1 MKVRARHSVWV
12 LAALATTLTACDD
25 ATAPLGAFDPE
36 LTAEAMSEMAVAGE
50 GAGEAF
56 AGLALAGDLFS
67 GSTAAELLPSLQHG
81 VLMDA
86 AGARSYATSAAT
98 APFFPSN
105 YLGVTFVW
113 SHGQQRYVESAEPG
127 APADGIRLI
136 YYAVN
141 PTNGRPSQP
150 ITPLGHIDLRDLST
164 AASQRLGVAVVET
177 SGEADVT
184 LADYIVDASY
194 TATDQQMSVR
204 QAADGYLS
212 NGTHRLNFDLVNEA
226 TFTETDFVL
235 EQAYEIALAD
245 SDARVAFEGSIAGEW
260 NSGEGTL
267 EIAATVE
274 GNGTSVRFELSA
286 TGDAVEG
293 GVYHGSTLVATI
305 SGTSDQPVFTNAIT
319 GEPLTAEQ
327 LEALA
332 EIFHSVE
339 GLFDLAA
346 GIFPAA

>member
-1 MKVRARHSVWV
+1 MKVRTRHCAWV
-12 LAALATTLTACDD
+12 LAALSISLIACDD
-25 ATAPLGAFDPE
+25 ATAPLGAFDPQ

-67 GSTAAELLPSLQHG
+67 GSTAADLLPSPEQGL
-81 VLMDA
+81 LMDP

-113 SHGQQRYVESAEPG
+113 SHGQQRYVESADAG

-141 PTNGRPSQP
+141 PATGRPAQP
-150 ITPLGHIDLRDLST
+150 ITPLGHIDLRDLSG

-177 SGEADVT
+177 AGEADIT
-184 LADYIVDASY
+184 RADYVVDASY
-194 TATDQQMSVR
+194 TATDQEMSVR
-204 QAADGYLS
+204 QAAGGYLS
-212 NGTHRLNFDLVNEA
+212 DGVHRLDFDLVNEA
-226 TFTETDFVL
+226 TMTETDFLL
-235 EQAYEIALAD
+235 EQTYEIALAD
-245 SDARVAFEGSIAGEW
+245 SDARVAYEGSIAGEW
-260 NSGEGTL
+260 AAEEGTL
-267 EIAATVE
+267 EIAASVE
-274 GNGTSVRFELSA
+274 GNGTTVRFELGA
-286 TGDAVEG
+286 TGDAIEG
-293 GVYHGSTLVATI
+293 GVYHGSMLVATI
-305 SGTSDQPVFTNAIT
+305 SGTGDQPVFTNAVT
-319 GEPLTAEQ
+319 GEPLTPEQ

-332 EIFHSVE
+332 EIFHAVE
-339 GLFDLAA
+339 GLLDLAA